1 MKQRPIDLDNTI
13 SELEGLADG
22 SFVMTVEQIKFFLGQ
37 QPNIDP
43 LKQGHWNLVSRQN
56 IWDDLVDV
64 YECSECKKYTT
75 NGRGNTSPTDY
86 CPNCGARMDGEKSS
100 RD

>member
-1 MKQRPIDLDNTI
+1 MARAVDGDLLVDYIRKIDMPFETKITVICTVNT
-13 SELEGLADG
+13 
-22 SFVMTVEQIKFFLGQ
+22 MPT
-37 QPNIDP
+37 IDP
-43 LKQGHWNLVSRQN
+43 VKQGHWNLVSRQN